1 MARSVKKQARHLA
14 PLLLF
19 IAPTAWSQ
27 HLGFGIKVG
36 APFTD
41 VISSSSIGSIT
52 ESGRFTIGPM
62 AEFQLPFIGFEAD
75 ALYHADSYRLQSNTT
90 STQAS
95 GSSWQFPI
103 VGKVRLPATP
113 ILKPYG
119 EAGVSFRKFTS
130 SSDLDSNSKKGFV
143 LGAGLDIHAI
153 ILHITPELRYTHW
166 GSRSSLFLRASG
178 NQFEFLV
185 GFSR

>member
-1 MARSVKKQARHLA
+1 MSIKPLALLLLLA
-14 PLLLF
+14 PG
-19 IAPTAWSQ
+19 AWAQ
-27 HLGFGIKVG
+27 NLGYGIKLGV
-36 APFTD
+36 PFTD
-41 VISSSSIGSIT
+41 VFSNGGINENS
-52 ESGRFTIGPM
+52 RFVIGPM
-62 AEFQLPFIGFEAD
+62 VEFRLPIIAFEAD
-75 ALYHADSYRLQSNTT
+75 ALYHYVSLNRT
-90 STQAS
+90 STTPSS

-119 EAGVSFRKFTS
+119 EVGVSFRAFTAGG
-130 SSDLDSNSKKGFV
+130 SDLSVQSKKGFV

-153 ILHITPELRYTHW
+153 VIHITPELRFTRW
-166 GSRSSLFLRASG
+166 GSGHPIFLQAND

>member
-1 MARSVKKQARHLA
+1 MARPVKKQAKRLA

-19 IAPTAWSQ
+19 IAPAAWSQ

-41 VISSSSIGSIT
+41 VISSNGGRIT
-52 ESGRFTIGPM
+52 ESGRFAIGPM
-62 AEFQLPFIGFEAD
+62 AELRLPFVGIEAD
-75 ALYHADSYRLQSNTT
+75 ALYHADSYRLQSGAT
-90 STQAS
+90 STQGS

-103 VGKVRLPATP
+103 VGKIRLPATP

-166 GSRSSLFLRASG
+166 GSRSSLFLQASQ